1 MKRYNYYSNK
11 INRYIWTVN
20 SHDQKVSCVF
30 KALTGVVIFL
40 AIVLH
45 EAKIGYSFI
54 GRMCGDFLGNRFWT
68 FEIIDEHFACAPA
81 TMERD
86 FLGTD
91 AESLLAGAARRLA
104 TGVTD
109 EDS

>member
-1 MKRYNYYSNK
+1 MDDYK
-11 INRYIWTVN
+11 
-20 SHDQKVSCVF
+20 HDQKVSCFLNDRHVS
-30 KALTGVVIFL
+30 ALTGVVIFL

-45 EAKIGYSFI
+45 EARIGISLI
-54 GRMCGDFLGNRFWT
+54 GRICKECEDLGSRSWT
-68 FEIIDEHFACAPA
+68 FEIMDEHFACAPA

-91 AESLLAGAARRLA
+91 AESLLAGAARRFA

-109 EDS
+109 ADS